1 MTNEQLQALGID
13 AKWLEPLNA
22 TFDKYEI
29 NTPKR
34 QAAFIGQCSHE
45 SGNFKTLQ
53 ENLNYSAEGLM
64 KTWPSRFPTKEI
76 ADQYARQPAK
86 IAGKVYNG
94 RLGNTSEEEAAKY
107 LGRGLIQLTGKEN
120 YEHCGLGIGADLLV
134 DPTLLLDPRYAALS
148 AGWFWNKKGL
158 NQLADIGDAVTITKR
173 INGGMIGID
182 DRVKHTNQALAVLG
196 QDTSQAQQS
205 VASQSCITIGNIQR
219 GSCIQDS
226 CGARFLAL

>member
-1 MTNEQLQALGID
+1 MVNSLQLQELGID
-13 AKWLEPLNA
+13 PKWEIPLNQ
-22 TFDKYEI
+22 TFIKYDI
-29 NTPKR
+29 NNSKR
-34 QAAFIGQCSHE
+34 QAAFIGQCAHE
-45 SGNFKTLQ
+45 SGNFKILQ

-120 YEHCGLGIGADLLV
+120 YANCGLGIGVDLLA
-134 DPTLLLDPRYAALS
+134 DPNLLLDARYACLS

-158 NQLADIGDAVTITKR
+158 NAYANSSDYETMTKR
-173 INGGMIGID
+173 INGGLIGLD
-182 DRVKHTNQALAVLG
+182 DRIAKIKMAL
-196 QDTSQAQQS
+196 
-205 VASQSCITIGNIQR
+205 NI
-219 GSCIQDS
+219 
-226 CGARFLAL
+226 LE

>member
-1 MTNEQLQALGID
+1 MTYDQLDALGID
-13 AKWLEPLNA
+13 HKWLAPLEE
-22 TFDKYEI
+22 TFVKYDI
-29 NTPKR
+29 STPKR
-34 QAAFIGQCSHE
+34 QAAFIGQCAHE

-120 YEHCGLGIGADLLV
+120 YEHCGSGIGADLLT
-134 DPTLLLDPRYAALS
+134 DPTLLLDPRYACLS
-148 AGWFWNKKGL
+148 AGWFWGKRGL
-158 NQLADIGDAVTITKR
+158 NSLADASDLETMTKR
-173 INGGMIGID
+173 INGGLIGLD
-182 DRVKHTNQALAVLG
+182 DRKAKIAKALSVLG
-196 QDTSQAQQS
+196 
-205 VASQSCITIGNIQR
+205 
-219 GSCIQDS
+219 
-226 CGARFLAL
+226 

>member
-1 MTNEQLQALGID
+1 MTYDQLDKLGID
-13 AKWLEPLNA
+13 HKWLAPLEE
-22 TFDKYEI
+22 TFAKYDI
-29 NTPKR
+29 STPAR
-34 QAAFIGQCSHE
+34 QACFIGQCAHE

-120 YEHCGLGIGADLLV
+120 YANCGLGIGVDFLS
-134 DPTLLLDPRYAALS
+134 DPTLLLDARYAALS
-148 AGWFWNKKGL
+148 AGWFWRKRGL
-158 NQLADIGDAVTITKR
+158 NDLADASDIETMTKR
-173 INGGMIGID
+173 INGGLIGLD
-182 DRVKHTNQALAVLG
+182 DRKAKIAKALSILG
-196 QDTSQAQQS
+196 
-205 VASQSCITIGNIQR
+205 
-219 GSCIQDS
+219 
-226 CGARFLAL
+226 

>member
-1 MTNEQLQALGID
+1 MTSEQLTALGID
-13 AKWLEPLNA
+13 TKWLQPLEN
-22 TFDKYEI
+22 TFAKYDI
-29 NTPKR
+29 STPKR
-34 QAAFIGQCSHE
+34 QAAFIGQCAHE

-94 RLGNTSEEEAAKY
+94 RMGNGSEEEAAKY

-120 YEHCGLGIGADLLV
+120 YANCGTAIGVDLIGN
-134 DPTLLLDPRYAALS
+134 PNLLTEPKYAALS

-158 NQLADIGDAVTITKR
+158 NALADSSDFETMTKR
-173 INGGMIGID
+173 INGGLIGLD
-182 DRVKHTNQALAVLG
+182 DRKAKIAKALSVLG
-196 QDTSQAQQS
+196 
-205 VASQSCITIGNIQR
+205 
-219 GSCIQDS
+219 
-226 CGARFLAL
+226 

>member
-1 MTNEQLQALGID
+1 MMNEQLDALGID
-13 AKWLEPLNA
+13 HKWLEPLEE
-22 TFDKYEI
+22 TFAKYEI
-29 NTPKR
+29 NTPQR
-34 QAAFIGQCSHE
+34 QACFIGQCAHE
-45 SGNFKTLQ
+45 SGNFKILQ

-120 YEHCGLGIGADLLV
+120 YEHCGSNLGVDLLGNPDWLS
-134 DPTLLLDPRYAALS
+134 DPKYAALS

-158 NQLADIGDAVTITKR
+158 NSLADAQDIETMTKR
-173 INGGMIGID
+173 INGGLIGLD
-182 DRVKHTNQALAVLG
+182 DRKAKITKALSVLG
-196 QDTSQAQQS
+196 
-205 VASQSCITIGNIQR
+205 
-219 GSCIQDS
+219 
-226 CGARFLAL
+226 

>member
-1 MTNEQLQALGID
+1 MSLSNALQTLGID
-13 AKWLEPLNA
+13 AKWEEPLQA
-22 TFDKYEI
+22 TFDKYDI

-34 QAAFIGQCSHE
+34 QAAFLGQCAHE

-64 KTWPSRFPTKEI
+64 KTWPSRFSTKEI

-120 YEHCGLGIGADLLV
+120 YERCGNAIGVDLVGQPDLLV
-134 DPTLLLDPRYAALS
+134 QPDYAAMS

-158 NQLADIGDAVTITKR
+158 NELADAQEHGQITKR
-173 INGGMIGID
+173 INGGTIGLD
-182 DRVKHTNQALAVLG
+182 DRIAKTTKAAQALG
-196 QDTSQAQQS
+196 
-205 VASQSCITIGNIQR
+205 
-219 GSCIQDS
+219 
-226 CGARFLAL
+226 